1 MAPAPQFIGQS
12 NGQNDW
18 PISQR
23 QQAMARTESRE
34 RLQAIPVVSRR
45 TKWTENALPPFACK
59 EQLGRVLRLF
69 HSEILLVHSEILL
82 EHIRGPLALWFRCN
96 SIRVGLG

>member
-1 MAPAPQFIGQS
+1 MAAAPQFIGQS

-45 TKWTENALPPFACK
+45 TKWTENALPPFAGK

-69 HSEILLVHSEILL
+69 HSEILL
-82 EHIRGPLALWFRCN
+82 EHIRGPLALCFRCN
-96 SIRVGLG
+96 DAECGSGETVGATG